1 MNVLAI
7 NTASGIYS
15 IALKCKNEIFEDSN
29 TDLAKDT
36 SKILASSIQNLLLK
50 QKIKFEELTAVI
62 VNIGSGSFAGI
73 RVGIASALGFKV
85 VLKNTQFFG
94 ITSTQIL
101 SLFGNNKNVTVIQDA
116 KRGEYFV
123 QTFNKNLTANS
134 EILLTNKIQL
144 DANNYYITD
153 SLPLSKQQNITY
165 KTFSAK
171 DIIEYY
177 NLFPNN
183 LTKDL
188 SPLYVRDDYTKK

>member
-1 MNVLAI
+1 MNILAI

-15 IALKCKNEIFEDSN
+15 IALKCKNGIFEDSN
-29 TDLAKDT
+29 ADLAKDT
-36 SKILASSIQNLLLK
+36 SKILASSISNLLLK

-85 VLKNTQFFG
+85 ALKNTQFFG

-153 SLPLSKQQNITY
+153 SSPLSKQQNITY

-177 NLFPNN
+177 NLFPQN
-183 LTKDL
+183 LNSDL
-188 SPLYVRDDYTKK
+188 SPVYVRDDYTKK